1 MPFGGSYLL
10 MHVCILKVTKYYTS
24 VTIPYA
30 VCPPCEFHF
39 FTHSFWVP
47 YRGSVG
53 LSPPVTLMAPLA
65 DECVDGRQPKEG
77 WQGVTED
84 KDDEVEL
91 MYDTTLNCF
100 YDPKTCKY
108 YVLQ

>member
-1 MPFGGSYLL
+1 M
-10 MHVCILKVTKYYTS
+10 
-24 VTIPYA
+24 
-30 VCPPCEFHF
+30 
-39 FTHSFWVP
+39 
-47 YRGSVG
+47 G

-65 DECVDGRQPKEG
+65 DEFVSEQQPMEG
-77 WQGVTED
+77 WQGLTTVD

-91 MYDTTLNCF
+91 MYDATLNCF

>member
-1 MPFGGSYLL
+1 MQYALLVIVITLHTCFGL
-10 MHVCILKVTKYYTS
+10 
-24 VTIPYA
+24 
-30 VCPPCEFHF
+30 PC
-39 FTHSFWVP
+39 
-47 YRGSVG
+47 RGSIG

-65 DECVDGRQPKEG
+65 DEFVSEQQPKEG
-77 WQGVTED
+77 WQGLTTVG

-91 MYDTTLNCF
+91 MYDATLNCF